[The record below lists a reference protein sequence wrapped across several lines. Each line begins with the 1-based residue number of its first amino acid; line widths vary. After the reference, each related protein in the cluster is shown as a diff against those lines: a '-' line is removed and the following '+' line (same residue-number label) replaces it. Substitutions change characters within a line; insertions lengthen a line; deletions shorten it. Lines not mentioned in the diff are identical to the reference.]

1 MIFFTNGPVKNF
13 RVFSKLISIGARVKL
28 STMDLNKQLSFI
40 LELDKLKSVYR
51 KALIKTD
58 NNRFEN
64 SAEHSWQIAL
74 AAHVL
79 VEHIEH
85 DVDINRAVQMLLIHD
100 IVEIDAGDTFAFAET
115 NQLEQQHAIE
125 LAAAHRIFGLLP
137 EVQYQHFLSLWLEF
151 EECTTRDAQFA
162 KAVDRIL
169 PLIQNMANEGGSWV
183 QHSVTKSQVLARNK
197 YVKELSEKLWCYV
210 TEQIDIA
217 TKNQWLVDA

>member
-1 MIFFTNGPVKNF
+1 
-13 RVFSKLISIGARVKL
+13 
-28 STMDLNKQLSFI
+28 MDLNQQLSFI

-64 SAEHSWQIAL
+64 SAEHSWQISL

-79 VEHIEH
+79 AEHIDEAI
-85 DVDINRAVQMLLIHD
+85 DINRVVQMLLIHD

-115 NQLEQQHAIE
+115 SQLDKQHEIE

-137 EVQYQHFLSLWLEF
+137 EKQYQYFLSLWLEF
-151 EECTTRDAQFA
+151 EDCNTPDSRFA

-169 PLIQNMANEGGSWV
+169 PLVQNMANNGGSWV
-183 QHSVTKSQVLARNK
+183 QHEVTKSQVLARNK
-197 YVKELSEKLWCYV
+197 YLEGLSDKLWRYV
-210 TEQIDIA
+210 TEQIEIA
-217 TKNQWLVDA
+217 TNNGWLINR

>member
-1 MIFFTNGPVKNF
+1 
-13 RVFSKLISIGARVKL
+13 
-28 STMDLNKQLSFI
+28 MDLNKQLSFI

-79 VEHIEH
+79 VEHVEH
-85 DVDINRAVQMLLIHD
+85 NIDINRAVKMLLIHD
-100 IVEIDAGDTFAFAET
+100 IVEIDAGDTFAFAEV
-115 NQLEQQHAIE
+115 NQLEQQHEIE

-137 EVQYQHFLSLWLEF
+137 DAQYQHFLSLWLEF
-151 EECTTRDAQFA
+151 EECKTHDAQFA

-169 PLIQNMANEGGSWV
+169 PLIQNMANEGGSWAK
-183 QHSVTKSQVLARNK
+183 HKVTKSQVLARNK
-197 YVKELSEKLWCYV
+197 YVKGLSESLWRYV
-210 TEQIDIA
+210 AEQIDIA
-217 TKNQWLVDA
+217 TKNKWLVDV